1 MALFFYIFYDIFQY
15 QNMKDLMLKL
25 KETLTMNIHH
35 EIEKLFQQRQDIPLF
50 YIESGSRLWGMASPD
65 SDYDVRG
72 FHLPSKEQYFDYKKY
87 RDLIE
92 IMDGDFDFVSYD
104 LDKMFGLLAKSNPTV
119 LEWVRAHIVYFNA
132 FPEWQT
138 FRDGLLERIDYSAL
152 YHHYLSL
159 AKGGIKVM
167 QTADNFTY
175 KKVFYSIRGLMSAE
189 LATQE
194 VMPELLIT
202 DLFAQVSEHDPL
214 RHWAEDYLEIKKQ
227 KKEKAQLPEAEQAA
241 ILNLL
246 ETKIEQLA
254 AKEMQ
259 KADRR
264 EGLECYLTE
273 YSRHLKQYYYQ

>member
-1 MALFFYIFYDIFQY
+1 MSTVKKSIVSQKYKFLNNEVIA
-15 QNMKDLMLKL
+15 
-25 KETLTMNIHH
+25 MNIHH

-72 FHLPSKEQYFDYKKY
+72 FHLPSKDQYFDYKKH

-119 LEWVRAHIVYFNA
+119 LEWVRAHIVYFNV
-132 FPEWQT
+132 FPEWQV

-159 AKGGIKVM
+159 ANGGMKVM

-194 VMPELLIT
+194 QMPELLIT
-202 DLFAQVSEHDPL
+202 DLFAQVDVNDSL

-227 KKEKAQLPEAEQAA
+227 QQEKAQLPQAEQAA
-241 ILNLL
+241 ILQLL
-246 ETKIEQLA
+246 QSKIEQLA
-254 AKEMQ
+254 EKSMQ
-259 KADRR
+259 KVDRR
-264 EGLECYLTE
+264 ASLEAYLTD
-273 YSRHLKQYYYQ
+273 YSRYLKQHYYQ